1 MDLDSDFIE
10 LGAVG
15 PCVVAAEHKVSA
27 AREDDAYVCLCAA
40 AVTAIER
47 SKDGRNWSR
56 CGICTCHAYLQ
67 QLVARIRSGL

>member
-1 MDLDSDFIE
+1 MDLESNFIE
-10 LGAVG
+10 HGTVC
-15 PCVVAAEHKVSA
+15 PSVVAAEHEIASTRK
-27 AREDDAYVCLCAA
+27 DDAYICLGAA

-47 SKDGRNWSR
+47 SKNGRNWSR